1 MLQIGITIE
10 EVGIIYAVLPFASCL
25 GPPIA
30 GKKQHSLSIFLFKP
44 YLFTGTIILLNV
56 IHRNSAIYKVYH
68 LNNIFTQILYIKAS
82 RHS

>member
-30 GKKQHSLSIFLFKP
+30 GKKQYSLSIFLFKP
-44 YLFTGTIILLNV
+44 YLFTGIIILLNV
-56 IHRNSAIYKVYH
+56 IYRNIAIARYTK
-68 LNNIFTQILYIKAS
+68 YII
-82 RHS
+82 

>member
-30 GKKQHSLSIFLFKP
+30 GEIN
-44 YLFTGTIILLNV
+44 IL
-56 IHRNSAIYKVYH
+56 HFSAFFYIDIYK
-68 LNNIFTQILYIKAS
+68 
-82 RHS
+82 

>member
-30 GKKQHSLSIFLFKP
+30 GKK
-44 YLFTGTIILLNV
+44 
-56 IHRNSAIYKVYH
+56 
-68 LNNIFTQILYIKAS
+68 
-82 RHS
+82 